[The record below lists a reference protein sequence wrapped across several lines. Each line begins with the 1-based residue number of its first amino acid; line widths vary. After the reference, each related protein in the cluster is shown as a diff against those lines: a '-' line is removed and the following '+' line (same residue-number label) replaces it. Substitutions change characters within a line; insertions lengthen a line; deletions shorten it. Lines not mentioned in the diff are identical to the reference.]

1 MSILKQAQR
10 AIAQL
15 LLLLISLCSHVQ
27 AQDTGQV
34 TGVVVSSWDAAN
46 LSGVAITVRGTT
58 LAAQTDQQGR
68 YEVKNVPVG
77 DQILRFSKSGF
88 ATTTVTDV
96 RVIVSQTTTVN
107 GSLRPEFFDMETYEV
122 TAEEFSEQAEK
133 LLFDRQ
139 QASSMLEAIGSEQ
152 FSRLGSGDAG
162 AIVARVTGVSLVGG
176 KYAVVRGLSDRYTR
190 TLMNGLEV
198 PSSDPYRSS
207 PQLDLFPSS
216 MIDRINVNKSFTP
229 DQPGASGGGTIDII
243 TKPFPE
249 TAFVKGSVGMSYNS
263 HSNLRDDF
271 LADPKS
277 STSMFLSSDAPREL
291 ESRLWNLNDATRP
304 DPGAIG
310 NSSSKETQLRA
321 TDRLTKADAVSGLLQ
336 DLGLADFGGVEK
348 SSPVNSSLNV
358 SAGNTVEFFKRKL
371 GLFAGMNYARTFRHL
386 GAFETA
392 RYSADTEKRRGLET
406 RSNIGTDLGANA
418 NMGYHLSDN
427 AEIGLNFMLAQS
439 IDEEARRNTWT
450 SGEQITDGDRQ
461 EQWQLHY
468 TSRQIQN
475 FQLHGDHSLPD
486 LADSKFNWNI
496 STATTSQNEPDHRF
510 IDYTV
515 QADGT
520 PQFGANN
527 LIIPYPSRYFRDI
540 NDRSLNMRADWT
552 IPIHFFKEDS
562 TFKFGM
568 WHSTTERKFREQY
581 FRYDLVDGFDP
592 SNPNTYLNDPAYL
605 EYTRSALTPP
615 KTALGVERYNYDFT
629 RYVRTIN
636 GNPYSAAQDVTAG
649 YPMVDLG
656 VLSWLRLIGG
666 VRFEKTVMEIN
677 PRDRAS
683 SGLNQID
690 LLPSLGAVV
699 ALNTNLS
706 VRLGYSGT
714 IARPSFR
721 EKADFERNYLP
732 DLGLFAAGNPHLEM
746 STVESYD
753 ARVEWYPAP
762 GDILS
767 AGVFLKQLTKPI
779 ELYAYSFDDSLTFI
793 NRDAATVRGVEF
805 ETRKNLGFLSD
816 SLQGFTLG
824 ANVALIQ
831 SETEIFPNEFY
842 YKTNVLG
849 GTSRPLYDQSP
860 YIINLDLGYD
870 HPSWGTSLTLAANFT
885 GERIILT
892 TAQGADIYEHV
903 PISFDALMSQKIG
916 KHFVLR
922 LGVRNI
928 LDPEF
933 RQTYGNDF
941 DDYLRQTF
949 RRGRTFSFSLG
960 ADY

>member
-1 MSILKQAQR
+1 M
-10 AIAQL
+10 
-15 LLLLISLCSHVQ
+15 
-27 AQDTGQV
+27 
-34 TGVVVSSWDAAN
+34 
-46 LSGVAITVRGTT
+46 
-58 LAAQTDQQGR
+58 
-68 YEVKNVPVG
+68 
-77 DQILRFSKSGF
+77 
-88 ATTTVTDV
+88 
-96 RVIVSQTTTVN
+96 SQTTTVN

-122 TAEEFSEQAEK
+122 TAEEFSEQGEK

-176 KYAVVRGLSDRYTR
+176 TGTPPQCRLPAQCLRHRVGGRERHGD
-190 TLMNGLEV
+190 
-198 PSSDPYRSS
+198 S
-207 PQLDLFPSS
+207 PKAGGVEKP
-216 MIDRINVNKSFTP
+216 NKSFTP

-291 ESRLWNLNDATRP
+291 EARLWNLNDATRP

-348 SSPVNSSLNV
+348 LSPVNSSLNV

-605 EYTRSALTPP
+605 EYTRLALTPP
-615 KTALGVERYNYDFT
+615 VTTGGVKRYNYDFT

-649 YPMVDLG
+649 Y
-656 VLSWLRLIGG
+656 
-666 VRFEKTVMEIN
+666 
-677 PRDRAS
+677 
-683 SGLNQID
+683 
-690 LLPSLGAVV
+690 
-699 ALNTNLS
+699 
-706 VRLGYSGT
+706 
-714 IARPSFR
+714 
-721 EKADFERNYLP
+721 
-732 DLGLFAAGNPHLEM
+732 
-746 STVESYD
+746 
-753 ARVEWYPAP
+753 
-762 GDILS
+762 
-767 AGVFLKQLTKPI
+767 
-779 ELYAYSFDDSLTFI
+779 
-793 NRDAATVRGVEF
+793 
-805 ETRKNLGFLSD
+805 
-816 SLQGFTLG
+816 
-824 ANVALIQ
+824 
-831 SETEIFPNEFY
+831 
-842 YKTNVLG
+842 
-849 GTSRPLYDQSP
+849 
-860 YIINLDLGYD
+860 
-870 HPSWGTSLTLAANFT
+870 
-885 GERIILT
+885 
-892 TAQGADIYEHV
+892 
-903 PISFDALMSQKIG
+903 
-916 KHFVLR
+916 
-922 LGVRNI
+922 
-928 LDPEF
+928 
-933 RQTYGNDF
+933 
-941 DDYLRQTF
+941 
-949 RRGRTFSFSLG
+949 
-960 ADY
+960 

>member
-122 TAEEFSEQAEK
+122 TAEEFSEQGEK

-291 ESRLWNLNDATRP
+291 EPRLWNLNDATRP

-427 AEIGLNFMLAQS
+427 AQIGLNFMLAQS

-461 EQWQLHY
+461 EQWQLHH

-605 EYTRSALTPP
+605 EYTRRALTPAV
-615 KTALGVERYNYDFT
+615 TALGVERYNYDFT

-816 SLQGFTLG
+816 SLQGVTLG

-842 YKTNVLG
+842 YKTNALG